1 VSSSVV
7 AINIT
12 PPAISPT
19 KEEVKEERDM
29 LHTIATDFERKLES
43 SNKKIETLASK
54 SKSLANSLKT
64 EKLKS
69 RSTMEQLLLLT
80 TTQTEELIASF
91 HDRFT
96 QLKTEHDSA
105 VRKLH
110 RISDSE
116 RIDNQKCTECLLRSH
131 DKQMKQLNGDYTV
144 ALAEMEEA
152 HNKKIVSFLCVIL
165 WLVDS
170 NSHHCCYGNAGT
182 GTAEEGCMHQ
192 EFAFKT
198 GRFAHEGLC
207 IARFP

>member
-1 VSSSVV
+1 
-7 AINIT
+7 
-12 PPAISPT
+12 
-19 KEEVKEERDM
+19 M
-29 LHTIATDFERKLES
+29 LHTIATDLERKLES

-80 TTQTEELIASF
+80 TTQTEELISSF
-91 HDRFT
+91 HDRIT

-110 RISDSE
+110 RISASE
-116 RIDNQKCTECLLRSH
+116 RIDNHKSIERLLRSH

-152 HNKKIVSFLCVIL
+152 HNKKIVSFMCVML

-192 EFAFKT
+192 EHEFKT
-198 GRFAHEGLC
+198 GRFAHEALR
-207 IARFP
+207 IATFS

>member
-1 VSSSVV
+1 VSTNVNAV
-7 AINIT
+7 DEIL
-12 PPAISPT
+12 PAISPT
-19 KEEVKEERDM
+19 KEEVKAERDM
-29 LHTIATDFERKLES
+29 LHSIAIGFERKLDLS
-43 SNKKIETLASK
+43 SKKIESLESK
-54 SKSLANSLKT
+54 SSSLANSLKT

-80 TTQTEELIASF
+80 TTQTEELISSF
-91 HDRFT
+91 HDRIT

-110 RISDSE
+110 RISASE
-116 RIDNQKCTECLLRSH
+116 RIDNHKSIERLLRSH

-152 HNKKIVSFLCVIL
+152 HNKKIVSFMCVML

-198 GRFAHEGLC
+198 GRFAHEALRT
-207 IARFP
+207 ARFS